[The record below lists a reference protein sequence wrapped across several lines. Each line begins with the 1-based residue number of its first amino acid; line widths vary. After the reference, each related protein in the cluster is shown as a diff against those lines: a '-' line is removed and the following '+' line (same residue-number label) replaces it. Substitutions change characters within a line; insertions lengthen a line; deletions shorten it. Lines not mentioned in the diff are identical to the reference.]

1 MNDEEVKK
9 LKIPDNVT
17 SIGNYAFYGCNM
29 ISVNIPS
36 SITSIGTYGFYGC
49 ENITG
54 IFIPN
59 NVKQMGSKA
68 FWGCNNLRNV
78 LWLMELNNN
87 DRISNYLPNCCSVYG
102 YVKPEIQGITP
113 IINVQATNRTLK
125 IGATNGF
132 EIKAISEIGGS
143 KGRLKDDGYLFKD
156 LSINRSYEGT
166 IKGKFM
172 QWDDVEFTISESTKP
187 IDVSFD
193 NNIGVTKAT
202 LNGSYSVIDATVTES
217 GFTKNKQDQ
226 LFVEGLEPNNS
237 YYETYYLYADDDY
250 YQTATNRF
258 YTNWLSMT
266 TQAAQAISDTKMR
279 LMAETNCDDEAMRCG
294 FEWRRYDA
302 PDEMPS
308 SSASCAV
315 YNGYLMGTLSNLTP
329 NVYYKYRPYYK
340 ADSGRKYYGNWVAF
354 LTADAAVFFE
364 PEVHT
369 FEAQE
374 VADQTAKVRGYVL
387 AGSDDILEQG
397 FEYWS
402 DTGNH
407 LKQTSSG
414 MLMSTT
420 LNNLTKETD
429 YYFRSYVKT
438 DKKTLYGEE
447 LKFHTLGNSSS
458 GIQSQ
463 LNEHIDDDVIYDA
476 MGRKVKSMHKGRLYI
491 KNGRKFIAK

>member
-1 MNDEEVKK
+1 MWFAK
-9 LKIPDNVT
+9 T
-17 SIGNYAFYGCNM
+17 SWYYF
-29 ISVNIPS
+29 PS
-36 SITSIGTYGFYGC
+36 G
-49 ENITG
+49 
-54 IFIPN
+54 
-59 NVKQMGSKA
+59 
-68 FWGCNNLRNV
+68 
-78 LWLMELNNN
+78 
-87 DRISNYLPNCCSVYG
+87 CSVYG
-102 YVKPEIQGITP
+102 YVKPDIQGLKP

-125 IGATNGF
+125 INATNGF
-132 EIKAISEIGGS
+132 EIKTISEIGGR
-143 KGRLKDDGYLFKD
+143 KGHIENDEYLFKD
-156 LSINRSYEGT
+156 LSINQSYGGT
-166 IKGKFM
+166 VKGKFL
-172 QWDDVEFTISESTKP
+172 QWDDVEFAILESTKP
-187 IDVSFD
+187 VDISFN
-193 NNIGVTKAT
+193 NNIGVTKAI
-202 LNGSYSVIDATVTES
+202 LNGSCSAIDATVTES
-217 GFTKNKQDQ
+217 GFIKNKQNQ
-226 LFVEGLEPNNS
+226 LFVEGLDPNSS
-237 YYETYYLYADDDY
+237 YYETFYLYADDDY

-258 YTNWLSMT
+258 YTNWLTMV

-374 VADQTAKVRGYVL
+374 VAEQTAKVRGYVL
-387 AGSDDILEQG
+387 AGSDDIIEQG

-402 DTGNH
+402 NTGNH
-407 LKQTSSG
+407 LMQASSG

-420 LNNLTKETD
+420 LNNLTEETD
-429 YYFRSYVKT
+429 YYYRSYVKT

-447 LKFHTLGNSSS
+447 LSFRTLAKGTVGVHDQIIRQDHS
-458 GIQSQ
+458 
-463 LNEHIDDDVIYDA
+463 EAIYDLT
-476 MGRKVKSMHKGRLYI
+476 GRKVNNLVKGRLYI
-491 KNGRKFIAK
+491 RNGKKFVAR